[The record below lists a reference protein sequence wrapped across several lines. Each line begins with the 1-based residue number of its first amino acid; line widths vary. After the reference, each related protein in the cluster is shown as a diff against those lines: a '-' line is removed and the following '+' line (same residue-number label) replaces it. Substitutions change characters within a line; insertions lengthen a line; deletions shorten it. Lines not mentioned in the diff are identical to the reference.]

1 MICPGILTLQSK
13 ERGKRMKGK
22 MLIGMAAG
30 TLLGAAAAWAM
41 SGDLNAKGMKKVSR
55 NLEREANKLG
65 IQM

>member
-1 MICPGILTLQSK
+1 
-13 ERGKRMKGK
+13 MKGK